1 MKIFYFILAGQA
13 MSLLGTSL
21 TNFGLSVWVYEQ
33 AGSVM
38 DFTLVAVAGALP
50 TLLFSPVA
58 GALVDRWPRKKTL
71 VIGQLGSALCTLVGA
86 CLYWANMLMVWHIIM
101 LVTCSAVFMAFLRP
115 GFTATI
121 TLLVGKDDLGKANGA
136 LATTFGLV
144 QLIAPALAGALI
156 HWVGL
161 QWVFAINLLTFVI
174 GIAVLLAAAIPLIH
188 KNDDIPNS
196 SIASEIKEAWLYL
209 RNKPG
214 LLMLLALTAAVNFN
228 LAAIQVLVI
237 PVVLGFANK
246 AELGVVM
253 SVGGAGML
261 FGGIFMMSWRG
272 PKQNIHGVLSS
283 GLIIALLIILFPIV
297 PSTYV
302 FAAGVF
308 LAMAAYPVFMACSQS
323 IWQRK
328 VDITMQG
335 RLFSFR
341 NMVIGVVAPLAYVS
355 SGFLADYVFEPLL
368 MDSKKLSEMMSGG
381 FLWLGDLYGYG
392 PGRGVAAMVSVY
404 GVVCFVCLLLGCMNN
419 GIRNIDTDLPDA
431 EDSDKLQ
438 GNEELNDKQEC
449 VGNGAAV

>member
-1 MKIFYFILAGQA
+1 

-21 TNFGLSVWVYEQ
+21 TNFGLSVWVYEA

-50 TLLFSPVA
+50 TLLFSPIA
-58 GALVDRWPRKKTL
+58 GALIDRWPRKRTL

-86 CLYWANMLMVWHIIM
+86 SLYWFDMLAVWHIIA
-101 LVTCSAVFMAFLRP
+101 LVTISAVFMAFLRP
-115 GFTATI
+115 GFMATI
-121 TLLVGKDDLGKANGA
+121 TLLVNKNDLGKANGA
-136 LATTFGLV
+136 LATTFGIV

-161 QWVFAINLLTFVI
+161 KWVFAINIMTFII
-174 GIAVLLAAAIPLIH
+174 GIVTLLIAAIPAIH
-188 KNDDIPNS
+188 TEGKS
-196 SIASEIKEAWLYL
+196 SNTSIIGEIKDAWLYL
-209 RNKPG
+209 RGKPA
-214 LLMLLALTAAVNFN
+214 LLMLLGLTAAVNFN

-261 FGGIFMMSWRG
+261 FGGIFMMAWGG
-272 PKQNIHGVLSS
+272 PKQNIHGVLYS
-283 GLIIALLIILFPIV
+283 GLVISLLIMLFPVV

-308 LAMAAYPVFMACSQS
+308 FAMAAYPVFMACSQS

-328 VDITMQG
+328 VDISMQG

-355 SGFLADYVFEPLL
+355 SGFLADYIFEPLL
-368 MDSKKLSEMMSGG
+368 MDSTVLSTFISGG
-381 FLWLGDLYGYG
+381 FLWLGELYGYG
-392 PGRGVAAMVSVY
+392 PGRGVAVMVSLY
-404 GVVCFVCLLLGCMNN
+404 GLVCFLCLVLGGMNKR
-419 GIRNIDTDLPDA
+419 IRDIDIDLPDVVG
-431 EDSDKLQ
+431 D
-438 GNEELNDKQEC
+438 EELKDQLDDKQGSN
-449 VGNGAAV
+449 VSGAAV